1 MMLSHRPGPPIIV
14 GIRGIM
20 VVHSHLWHM
29 VIHAPIVLVATA
41 LSRLHADQRQSGG
54 KIVGLVTYTNS
65 MKHALL
71 AVSTDL
77 LNREGAV
84 HPDVALAMA
93 GGVRQTTGA
102 SVSLATTG
110 VAGPGPADG
119 HPAGRAYIAVLSPEF
134 TAVRE
139 VNCDP
144 GDQGA
149 SQRNAIRRCVVY
161 EAVALLAEALAVPN
175 REKQM

>member
-1 MMLSHRPGPPIIV
+1 MNDVLIGDRTDDLAARCVRSLVDRGATLAVGESLTGGLLADAFVRIPGASQV
-14 GIRGIM
+14 F
-20 VVHSHLWHM
+20 
-29 VIHAPIVLVATA
+29 VA
-41 LSRLHADQRQSGG
+41 
-54 KIVGLVTYTNS
+54 GLVTYTNS

-119 HPAGRAYIAVLSPEF
+119 HPAGRAYIAVMSPEF